1 MLVASQAAA
10 TAAAAAEWATNGLGA
25 SECELEA

>member
-10 TAAAAAEWATNGLGA
+10 VAVAEWATNGLGA

>member
-10 TAAAAAEWATNGLGA
+10 AAAVAEWATNGLGA